1 MSNYRNFN
9 ETVLKEV
16 EQECRKYNYH
26 AELRF
31 DEIHIRTKFESW
43 YFVPNE
49 NGIIKLMHG
58 NTVGHF
64 SERFHTQFSRKM
76 SYKDMVQYIHEHE
89 TAKYTNNVFVFTFT
103 KTGGVNVYAWFFYL
117 VPLSIILLM
126 YESVIDERR
135 TRFVLCTFIT
145 VSERRNKIQCGRKK
159 EILKI

>member
-1 MSNYRNFN
+1 MWITILFFNEVISFHRYQQTPKKEIKVKGDKRMSNYRNFN

-103 KTGGVNVYAWFFYL
+103 KTGGVNVYA
-117 VPLSIILLM
+117 
-126 YESVIDERR
+126 
-135 TRFVLCTFIT
+135 
-145 VSERRNKIQCGRKK
+145 
-159 EILKI
+159 